1 MKRLFKKFTKLIYPL
16 LLGFFVLYIFGA
28 RGTGNNDNSNKPYF
42 YFGFPYNT
50 GEELILIVTYFFLI
64 CFVLF
69 WVGLI
74 GQTCILGSEHRKTK
88 NLNALEE
95 LFGTYFKMVTPTI
108 LSFGIWWIFTIHIE
122 ENQAYMLYF
131 TGPDFEVVEY
141 MLPYTVMLLLLFA
154 LTGIV
159 GTIVVEC
166 KINRK
171 RKKEIAA
178 QPDKQEDTA
187 E

>member
-1 MKRLFKKFTKLIYPL
+1 MIGYAVASYTDTPGMI
-16 LLGFFVLYIFGA
+16 
-28 RGTGNNDNSNKPYF
+28 
-42 YFGFPYNT
+42 
-50 GEELILIVTYFFLI
+50 YFFLI
-64 CFVLF
+64 CHILF

-74 GQTCILGSEHRKTK
+74 GQTCILGSEHRKSK
-88 NLNALEE
+88 NIDNLEE
-95 LFGTYFKMVTPTI
+95 LFGTYFKMVTPTF
-108 LSFGIWWIFTIHIE
+108 LGFAVLCLPSLHPPFTRSEIV
-122 ENQAYMLYF
+122 F
-131 TGPDFEVVEY
+131 VEDV
-141 MLPYTVMLLLLFA
+141 LPITTLLLFLFA

>member
-1 MKRLFKKFTKLIYPL
+1 MKRLFQKFTSLIYPTMI
-16 LLGFFVLYIFGA
+16 GYAVASYTDTPGMI
-28 RGTGNNDNSNKPYF
+28 
-42 YFGFPYNT
+42 
-50 GEELILIVTYFFLI
+50 YFFLLCHI
-64 CFVLF
+64 LF
-69 WVGLI
+69 WMGLI
-74 GQTCILGSEHRKTK
+74 GQTCILGSEHRKSK
-88 NLNALEE
+88 NIDTLEE
-95 LFGTYFKMVTPTI
+95 LFGTYFKMVTPTFLGFAVLCLPSLHPPVTRSEI
-108 LSFGIWWIFTIHIE
+108 AF
-122 ENQAYMLYF
+122 
-131 TGPDFEVVEY
+131 VEDV
-141 MLPYTVMLLLLFA
+141 LPITTLLLFLFA

>member
-1 MKRLFKKFTKLIYPL
+1 MKRLFKKFTSLIYPTMI
-16 LLGFFVLYIFGA
+16 GYAVASYTDTPGMI
-28 RGTGNNDNSNKPYF
+28 
-42 YFGFPYNT
+42 
-50 GEELILIVTYFFLI
+50 YFFLI
-64 CFVLF
+64 CHILF

-74 GQTCILGSEHRKTK
+74 GQTCILGSEHRKSK
-88 NLNALEE
+88 NIDSLEE
-95 LFGTYFKMVTPTI
+95 LFGTYFKMVTPTF
-108 LSFGIWWIFTIHIE
+108 LGLAVLCLPSLHPPFTRSEI
-122 ENQAYMLYF
+122 AF
-131 TGPDFEVVEY
+131 VEDV
-141 MLPYTVMLLLLFA
+141 LPITTLLLFLFA